1 MSAPTQFSTDA
12 APAAAQA
19 GSFRG
24 PRGALL
30 LELKRSG
37 SLGAKDLAGRL
48 RLSLNAVRHH
58 LKELEVEGVVGY
70 DRVARGVGAPTYT
83 YRLTALGEALFPRR
97 YEATLTR
104 ILEKLAER
112 DGREAAVAMLE
123 EHYAELEARLRP
135 ALDAATTPAE
145 RVAIVTA
152 ALNADGYMAEGTATH
167 CCGTLI
173 AHNCAIRAV
182 AERFPEI
189 CAAEQAFLGRA
200 VGGRIERTAH
210 MLEGTC
216 ACSYKVR
223 FKAEEAP

>member
-1 MSAPTQFSTDA
+1 MSAPSFSPATDA
-12 APAAAQA
+12 GTQA
-19 GSFRG
+19 GPYKG
-24 PRGALL
+24 PRAVLL

-37 SLGAKDLAGRL
+37 ALGARELAGRL
-48 RLSLNAVRHH
+48 GLSLNAVRHH

-70 DRVARGVGAPTYT
+70 ERVARGVGAPVFA
-83 YRLTALGEALFPRR
+83 YRLTAQGERLFPRR

-104 ILEKLAER
+104 ILDKLAER

-123 EHYAELEARLRP
+123 EHFGELEQRLRP
-135 ALDAATTPAE
+135 ALDAAATPAARME
-145 RVAIVTA
+145 LVTA
-152 ALNADGYMAEGTATH
+152 ALNEEGYMAEGTATH

-210 MLEGTC
+210 MLDGGC
-216 ACSYKVR
+216 ACSYKMR